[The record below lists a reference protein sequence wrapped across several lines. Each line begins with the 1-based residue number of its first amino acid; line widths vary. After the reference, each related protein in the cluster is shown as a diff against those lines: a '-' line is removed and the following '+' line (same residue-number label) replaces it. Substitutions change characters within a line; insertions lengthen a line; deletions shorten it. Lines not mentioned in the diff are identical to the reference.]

1 MKRNYPASFIGSLIA
16 AITVLILLCTQQGNS
31 ASPGST
37 TITMWHTMRGGH
49 KEAVEELLKKFMKE
63 NPDITVNLVNV
74 SSRDP
79 RMGNDYSALY
89 SKLLESI
96 AQKTPPDVAQVYEN
110 WTTQFID
117 INALVPV
124 DSFKNGKDGLDEKD
138 QQDFFPIF
146 KEANTYNGKLW
157 TLPFNKSIYVLYYN
171 KSLFKAQNL
180 SYPKT
185 WDELRTSA
193 QKLTV
198 RNGDEVTQ
206 YGIVFTPSV
215 DMFGHYLYAHGGE
228 FISGDTAV
236 FASPTGVKDLE
247 FWVQLTNTD
256 RTALPSFN
264 AFDDFIKQKGA
275 IYVDSTSRIGHLKK
289 ECPFEYG
296 IAPVPSGSTRSYQF
310 AGTNLAIFNSGS
322 DARQNAAWRLVKF
335 LTNTDNNAFWAMST
349 GYLPVRQS
357 AAKSAKYQ
365 DYLKSHPDINVGL
378 QSLQYAKIQPKNPA
392 WESIRGFINDA
403 MYEAISQTAT
413 PSQALE
419 KAAMYSN
426 GLLKSMKGKN

>member
-1 MKRNYPASFIGSLIA
+1 MKRKYPASFTGSLIIA
-16 AITVLILLCTQQGNS
+16 FSVLFLLTVLPCFS
-31 ASPGST
+31 ASSSSV
-37 TITMWHTMRGGH
+37 TITLWHTMRRGNQ
-49 KEAVEELLKKFMKE
+49 EALNELLKKFQKE
-63 NPDITVNLVNV
+63 NPDVVVDIVTIN
-74 SSRDP
+74 SRDP

-96 AQKTPPDVAQVYEN
+96 AQKKAPNVAQVYEN
-110 WTTQFID
+110 WTTQFIEID
-117 INALVPV
+117 ALVPV
-124 DSFKNGKDGLDEKD
+124 DSFKDGLSDKD
-138 QQDFFPIF
+138 KQDFFPIF
-146 KEANTYNGKLW
+146 KEANTFNGKLW

-185 WDELRTSA
+185 WDEVRTTA
-193 QKLTV
+193 QKLTN
-198 RNGDEVTQ
+198 RNGDEVSQ
-206 YGIVFTPSV
+206 YGLVFTPSV

-236 FASPTGVKDLE
+236 FANPTGIKDLE

-264 AFDDFIKQKGA
+264 AFDDFVKQKGA
-275 IYVDSTSRIGHLKK
+275 MYVDSTSRIGQLGKN
-289 ECPFEYG
+289 CPFEYG
-296 IAPVPSGSTRSYQF
+296 IAPMPSGSMRSYQF
-310 AGTNLAIFNSGS
+310 AGTNLAVFNTG
-322 DARQNAAWRLVKF
+322 DAAQQNAAWRLVKF
-335 LTNTDNNAFWAMST
+335 LTNTENNAFWAINT
-349 GYLPVRQS
+349 GYLPIRQS
-357 AAKSAKYQ
+357 SAKSPQYQ
-365 DYLKSHPDINVGL
+365 EYLKSHPDFNVAL
-378 QSLQYAKIQPKNPA
+378 QSLQYAKVQPKNPA

-419 KAAMYSN
+419 KAATYSN